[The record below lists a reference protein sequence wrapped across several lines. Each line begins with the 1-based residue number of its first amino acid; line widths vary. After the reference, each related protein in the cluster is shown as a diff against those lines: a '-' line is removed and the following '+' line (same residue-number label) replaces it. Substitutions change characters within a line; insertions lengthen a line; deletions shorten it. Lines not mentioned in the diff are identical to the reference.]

1 MKTASILKFLMA
13 SVGLV
18 TVMAPEMASAASLLP
33 ADALDGIGTDA
44 IDTVKDLALQFIPIT
59 AGIAIGWFI
68 LGGTK
73 KGLGKA
79 GIK

>member
-1 MKTASILKFLMA
+1 MKFIAKILLP
-13 SVGLV
+13 VV
-18 TVMAPEMASAASLLP
+18 TIAAAILPEMASAASLLP

-44 IDTVKDLALQFIPIT
+44 IDTVKDLAVQFIPIT

>member
-1 MKTASILKFLMA
+1 MKASLVLKTLLA

-18 TVMAPEMASAASLLP
+18 VAMAPEMASAASLLP
-33 ADALDGIGTDA
+33 ADALTGISTDA
-44 IDTVKDLALQFIPIT
+44 VDTVKDLAVQFIPIV
-59 AGIAIGWFI
+59 AGISIGWFI